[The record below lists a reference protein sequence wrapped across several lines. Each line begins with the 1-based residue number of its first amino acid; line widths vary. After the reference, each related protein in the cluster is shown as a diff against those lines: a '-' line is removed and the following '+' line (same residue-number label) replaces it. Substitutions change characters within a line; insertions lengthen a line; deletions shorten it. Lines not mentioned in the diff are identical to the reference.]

1 MSIPKKPKPT
11 FAKNW
16 RERKIVHRTPGGK
29 LTRVKISSLPADE
42 QQKYN
47 PNRFK
52 RGADTMMNQDDFAD
66 LQRKEF
72 KAGHIFDF
80 YIKLKNEEA
89 IDDIEE
95 GDLLLAT
102 TDGKIVQE
110 LFRSKDSDNIIMK
123 LKNVSMNAVKKIALY
138 PEDGEG
144 VDYENIDNI
153 DYETIDD
160 SEESDDTERYEK
172 IKFNDVKLYQ
182 IDVAEYLPY
191 IEKIVDMPNDSSD
204 DITEG
209 FYNFYFK

>member
-29 LTRVKISSLPADE
+29 LTRVKISSLPAEE

-52 RGADTMMNQDDFAD
+52 RGADTMMSADDF
-66 LQRKEF
+66 QEIQTKET

-80 YIKLKNEEA
+80 YIKVKNE
-89 IDDIEE
+89 DDLDSLEE

-102 TDGKIVQE
+102 TDGKIVQD
-110 LFRSKDSDNIIMK
+110 LFRSEDDDNIIMK
-123 LKNVSMNAVKKIALY
+123 LKNVSMDAVKKIASSND
-138 PEDGEG
+138 DGEPISYDNLEAVHFEDLGDDIEG
-144 VDYENIDNI
+144 VEK
-153 DYETIDD
+153 
-160 SEESDDTERYEK
+160 YEK
-172 IKFNDVKLYQ
+172 IKFNNEKLYQ
-182 IDVAEYLPY
+182 IDIANYLPY
-191 IEKIVDMPNDSSD
+191 IETIVDMPDDDTD

-209 FYNFYFK
+209 FYNYYYRGE

>member
-52 RGADTMMNQDDFAD
+52 RGADTMMGPDDFAEI
-66 LQRKEF
+66 QQKEV

-80 YIKLKNEEA
+80 YIKLKNE
-89 IDDIEE
+89 DDLDSLED

-110 LFRSKDSDNIIMK
+110 LFRSQDSDNIIMK
-123 LKNVSMNAVKKIALY
+123 LKNVSMNAVKKIALS

-153 DYETIDD
+153 EYETIDD
-160 SEESDDTERYEK
+160 SDGSDDTERYEK

-182 IDVAEYLPY
+182 IDIAEYLPY
-191 IEKIVDMPNDSSD
+191 IEKVVDMPNDDSD